1 MALEKELVTYKK
13 RISEWKDSEG
23 KFVLIHGEEI
33 GGIFT
38 SYEDAINEGYA
49 KYQLNPFLVKQINA
63 FEQVHFISRLFD
75 PCHISP
81 SK

>member
-1 MALEKELVTYKK
+1 MALEKEIETYKK
-13 RISEWKDSEG
+13 NLPRWKDSEG

-38 SYEDAINEGYA
+38 SYEDAIQEGYE
-49 KYQLNPFLVKQINA
+49 KYKLEHFLVKQINA

-75 PCHISP
+75 PCRTSL
-81 SK
+81 SR